1 VETLSNIIAF
11 IFSFKAYVMLPAV
24 ILVVGIAIRMN
35 VGRAA
40 LSALRLGVGFAGIFI
55 AYYLYLRHPQI
66 PADFVRAFPGVFRTV
81 NNKYYVDEL
90 YQAVFVRGLFALGR
104 IAKGFIDETLIDGTV
119 NGIARLI
126 GGIGSL
132 ITLIQPGYVQGY
144 AFAMIIGAIAV
155 LGYLIMKV
163 IL

>member
-1 VETLSNIIAF
+1 
-11 IFSFKAYVMLPAV
+11 
-24 ILVVGIAIRMN
+24 
-35 VGRAA
+35 
-40 LSALRLGVGFAGIFI
+40 
-55 AYYLYLRHPQI
+55 
-66 PADFVRAFPGVFRTV
+66 VRAFPGVFRTV

-132 ITLIQPGYVQGY
+132 IRLIQTGYVQGY

>member
-1 VETLSNIIAF
+1 MAAAVIIAF
-11 IFSFKAYVMLPAV
+11 L
-24 ILVVGIAIRMN
+24 
-35 VGRAA
+35 
-40 LSALRLGVGFAGIFI
+40 GIFI
-55 AYYLYLRHPQI
+55 AYYFYVRRPEI
-66 PADFVRAFPGVFRTV
+66 PVNFVRAFPGVFGTV
-81 NNKYYVDEL
+81 NQKYYVDEI

-104 IAKGFIDETLIDGTV
+104 FLKRVIDETLIDGAV
-119 NGIARLI
+119 NGIALLL

-132 ITLIQPGYVQGY
+132 IRLIQTGYVQGY